1 MLFSVVAGKVADRFG
16 SRWPVLLGTIGGA
29 CGMLVPYCFPG
40 LPALFVAAAI
50 NGVSFAFYGVSLQN
64 DVGLLS
70 RPEDRAQNFSNF
82 SLMGSAVNLVAPLLT
97 GISIDH
103 SGHAMTCMYIAL
115 LSLVPLAMLAIW
127 GRRLPGAKRPVSAQ
141 RGSMIK
147 SLADPGIWK
156 VLATSSLVI
165 SGMDL
170 FQFYMPVYGHSLGL
184 PASAIGLILGMFAAA
199 GFVVRLI
206 LSRLLVRFGEGELL
220 AYAFY
225 LGAASFV
232 LVPFFKSVA
241 VLAML
246 SFVFGLGI
254 GCGNPII
261 TMLMFSRSAVGRS
274 GEALGLRMTVNHL
287 TRSIGPV
294 VFGSIGSAF
303 GLFPV
308 FWISALMLVSGG
320 LISRPKK

>member
-1 MLFSVVAGKVADRFG
+1 
-16 SRWPVLLGTIGGA
+16 
-29 CGMLVPYCFPG
+29 MLVPYFFPG

-50 NGVSFAFYGVSLQN
+50 NGVAFAFYGVSLQN

-70 RPEDRAQNFSNF
+70 RPENRAQNFSNF

-103 SGHAMTCMYIAL
+103 SRHEMTCMYIAL
-115 LSLVPLAMLAIW
+115 LALVPLAMLAIW
-127 GRRLPGAKRPVSAQ
+127 GRRLPSAKRPVSAQ

-199 GFVVRLI
+199 GFVVRLV
-206 LSRLLVRFGEGELL
+206 LSRLLARFGEGKLL

-225 LGAASFV
+225 LGAASFL

-241 VLAML
+241 MLAML

-261 TMLMFSRSAVGRS
+261 TMLMFNRSAVGRS

-287 TRSIGPV
+287 TRSVGPV

-308 FWISALMLVSGG
+308 FWISALMLTSGG
-320 LISRPKK
+320 LISRPRK